1 MNFHQIFIEIAT
13 SSTFVNGSLY
23 VRGQRFL
30 RSVWVNWFEKL
41 PKKVKY
47 IFDIQNGGLAAILFE
62 ICILYFFFTNF
73 HQIFIEIATVP
84 TISNGFLWN

>member
-1 MNFHQIFIEIAT
+1 MEVCT
-13 SSTFVNGSLY
+13 SVVNDFSEVYGSIGLK
-23 VRGQRFL
+23 
-30 RSVWVNWFEKL
+30 SC

-84 TISNGFLWN
+84 TISNGFL